1 MRLLDA
7 KEVAQILKISTQRV
21 YELTRQGILPSVRI
35 GARQIRFEEARLL
48 DWIENGGGLSA
59 PSVEDYKRDCN
70 DVPASI
76 KPRFSGARSGG
87 EGGNP
92 RQGERK
98 VSSLRLDDL
107 REFEPIRF
115 VLECTLRAG

>member
-7 KEVAQILKISTQRV
+7 KEVAQILHISTQGV
-21 YELTRQGILPSVRI
+21 YDLTRQRILPSVRI

-48 DWIENGGGLSA
+48 HWIEKGGGLNA
-59 PSVEDYKRDCN
+59 IDLEDDQPACD
-70 DVPASI
+70 DVTANI
-76 KPRFSGARSGG
+76 KSSFADTRSGG
-87 EGGNP
+87 DGGNL
-92 RQGERK
+92 RDRERK
-98 VSSLRLDDL
+98 GSPLRLDDL